1 MGLKKKLY
9 LPVFYGQGFLSSLF
23 RMQASV
29 REKEDSLLFPWGPIS
44 MQRTKLSG
52 LLLKIDYDK
61 CPSFHFS
68 PSTSAQK
75 NR

>member
-1 MGLKKKLY
+1 MGLEKKLY
-9 LPVFYGQGFLSSLF
+9 LPVFYGPGFLSLF

-44 MQRTKLSG
+44 MQRTKLLG
-52 LLLKIDYDK
+52 LLLKIDYDN